1 MELGWELPFPN
12 ALWEA
17 QNSQIW
23 LQRVSEHFGA
33 SEFTIHDNFVHGPRG
48 LATAS
53 LSIATQQLMAETP
66 NTELLSAL
74 ESSPIAILFVLTNL
88 GALVRDFTRCYYQM
102 RPSLSD
108 PSAFHILTQ
117 LQNKQIHTAV
127 RAISKIVD
135 AQAYTDN
142 NPHFLLWRS
151 IELLVSSIRVSLCRP
166 DQLLIGGIVDNSLIA
181 GMAASTHL
189 TLGSYVATRRSVTL
203 LSHHA
208 DGDEGI
214 LAILSDLSGALA
226 KIAGNDKE
234 QVRNEAPWI
243 TVCNYNILLCIWGAL
258 RHASRDIRL
267 HLDTFNELP
276 RISESCILIFN
287 TLMESTLQISSDGIP
302 GPRDP
307 RLWSIDRDVFTTLL
321 EEGEPLFVNLIR
333 EFCNQRFIWGIGPSM
348 QTVLNEIHGA
358 DDIITA
364 LA

>member
-1 MELGWELPFPN
+1 MELGWELPFPI

-17 QNSQIW
+17 QNPQIW
-23 LQRVSEHFGA
+23 LQRVAEHFGT
-33 SEFTIHDNFVHGPRG
+33 SGFTIHDNFLHGPRG

-66 NTELLSAL
+66 NTELLVAL
-74 ESSPIAILFVLTNL
+74 ESSPTAMLFVITNL

-117 LQNKQIHTAV
+117 LQNKQINTAV

-135 AQAYTDN
+135 AQAYANN
-142 NPHFLLWRS
+142 NPHFHIWRA
-151 IELLVSSIRVSLCRP
+151 IELLVSSIKISLCRP
-166 DQLLIGGIVDNSLIA
+166 DALLIGGIVDSSLIA

-208 DGDEGI
+208 EGDEGI
-214 LAILSDLSGALA
+214 LAILNDLSSALS
-226 KIAGNDKE
+226 KILEDDRDK
-234 QVRNEAPWI
+234 VTYEAPWI

-258 RHASRDIRL
+258 RHANRDIRR

-276 RISESCILIFN
+276 RVSESCMLIFN
-287 TLMESTLQISSDGIP
+287 TLMESTLRISKSSALVS
-302 GPRDP
+302 RDP
-307 RLWSIDRDVFTTLL
+307 RLWSADRDIFATLL
-321 EEGEPLFVNLIR
+321 EESEPLFVGLIR
-333 EFCNQRFIWGIGPSM
+333 NFCCQRSIWGIGQSM
-348 QTVLNEIHGA
+348 QTVLNEVQGTSN
-358 DDIITA
+358 IITA